1 MTTESLKDTVKRELP
16 NWLRD
21 DPSFRDFILDLT
33 RDAYA
38 DRRETGDRFH
48 ELLGE
53 LRRDRERQEKAWA
66 RVRHHSSGPASP
78 KGGWRRDRDDGATLD
93 LPVISCTIVRMKI
106 VADTNILLAVALDE
120 PERQRII
127 DLTVGA
133 EVFAPEILPYEIGN
147 ALSALVKRRRL
158 TGEQAMAALA
168 VTRRMPVRLVAV
180 DVAQALQLATDSGIY
195 AYDAYVLHCAR
206 ALSYPL
212 LTLDARMQQ
221 VGAELKITVL
231 EQE

>member
-1 MTTESLKDTVKRELP
+1 VQ
-16 NWLRD
+16 
-21 DPSFRDFILDLT
+21 I
-33 RDAYA
+33 
-38 DRRETGDRFH
+38 
-48 ELLGE
+48 
-53 LRRDRERQEKAWA
+53 
-66 RVRHHSSGPASP
+66 
-78 KGGWRRDRDDGATLD
+78 
-93 LPVISCTIVRMKI
+93 I
-106 VADTNILLAVALDE
+106 ADTNILLAVALDE

-180 DVAQALQLATDSGIY
+180 DVAQALQLATDSGID

-212 LTLDARMQQ
+212 LTLDARMRQ
-221 VGAELKITVL
+221 VGAELKITML
-231 EQE
+231 DQE

>member
-1 MTTESLKDTVKRELP
+1 VK
-16 NWLRD
+16 
-21 DPSFRDFILDLT
+21 I
-33 RDAYA
+33 
-38 DRRETGDRFH
+38 
-48 ELLGE
+48 
-53 LRRDRERQEKAWA
+53 
-66 RVRHHSSGPASP
+66 
-78 KGGWRRDRDDGATLD
+78 
-93 LPVISCTIVRMKI
+93 I
-106 VADTNILLAVALDE
+106 ADTNILLAVALDE

-158 TGEQAMAALA
+158 TGDQAMASLA
-168 VTRRMPVRLVAV
+168 ATRRIPVRLVSV
-180 DVAQALQLATDSGIY
+180 DVAQALQLAMDCGIY

-221 VGAELKITVL
+221 VAAELKITIL
-231 EQE
+231 DQR

>member
-1 MTTESLKDTVKRELP
+1 
-16 NWLRD
+16 
-21 DPSFRDFILDLT
+21 
-33 RDAYA
+33 
-38 DRRETGDRFH
+38 
-48 ELLGE
+48 
-53 LRRDRERQEKAWA
+53 
-66 RVRHHSSGPASP
+66 
-78 KGGWRRDRDDGATLD
+78 
-93 LPVISCTIVRMKI
+93 MKI
-106 VADTNILLAVALDE
+106 VADINILLAVALDE

-195 AYDAYVLHCAR
+195 AYDAYVLYCAR

-212 LTLDARMQQ
+212 LTLDARMRQ
-221 VGAELKITVL
+221 VGAELKITLL